1 MRYLATVV
9 LALGIGPAL
18 AAPRT
23 VSQAPLRVLPE
34 APGAAEAAAPPPMRL
49 AENLGL
55 DAVRS
60 LRPAAEGAVDQID
73 ALRAWNAARRLPVQI
88 GFSRPLSRPVQ
99 LRVSDRPP
107 LQGSYQRTAD
117 GIFADSFQGAL
128 VWGTHLRV
136 AQAHRLRL
144 HLNAV
149 NLPAQSQLW
158 IWGFGEEPRA
168 FDLGLLR
175 AGGDLWTPSV
185 GGEDVFLEV
194 EIPAG
199 AANGNTG
206 FEIGEIGEIL
216 AGDPLEGTA
225 FGDCI
230 VDATCVDAKTF
241 DAIAEVRKAV
251 AHLEFLSGGFIYEC
265 SGGLLNDN
273 APAVTPYLLTA
284 QHCFSTQFEAA
295 TLEAFWDFKTPS
307 CGGKAPDLSTLPH
320 SIGSTLLATGEASD
334 FTFVRLNA
342 IPAGRA
348 LLGWTATPPAA
359 GTTVYRV
366 SHPAPVTVRPQS
378 FLRATIDT
386 AVPACSDS
394 PRPGYLYSFA
404 NLGGDFEG
412 SSGGPLLL
420 AGGIVVGQLS
430 GGCGG
435 LHPADGCDRTVAET
449 DGAFA
454 VTYPSIV
461 QFLVPENDHTCL
473 PSATTLCLDGRPGDR
488 RFKIQVGFA
497 TGQGGGL
504 SGRGTAVPLSSLGI
518 ATGGLFWLFDSTNP
532 EMLIKV
538 LDACA
543 LNGRYWVLA
552 ATATNVGLTTTVT
565 DTVTGTV
572 QTYHSVDGQANPLIG
587 DTETF
592 RCN

>member
-1 MRYLATVV
+1 MVI
-9 LALGIGPAL
+9 LALGIQPAM
-18 AAPRT
+18 AAP
-23 VSQAPLRVLPE
+23 QAAPQVPLRVLPE
-34 APGAAEAAAPPPMRL
+34 QPPGEEAVAPPPMRL

-73 ALRAWNAARRLPVQI
+73 ALRAWNAAHRLPVQI
-88 GFSRPLSRPVQ
+88 GFSRPLSQPVR
-99 LRVSDRPP
+99 LRVGDRPP
-107 LQGSYQRTAD
+107 VQGPYQRAAD
-117 GIFADSFQGAL
+117 GIFADSFRGGVA
-128 VWGTHLRV
+128 WGTHVRA

-144 HLNAV
+144 HLSSVA
-149 NLPAQSQLW
+149 LPPDTRLW
-158 IWGFGEEPRA
+158 IWGLGEEPRA

-175 AGGDLWTPSV
+175 TGGDLWTPSA

-199 AANGNTG
+199 AATGTG
-206 FEIGEIGEIL
+206 FEIQELGEIL
-216 AGDPLEGTA
+216 TGAPLDDTAAGA
-225 FGDCI
+225 CI
-230 VDATCVDAKTF
+230 VDATCVDAGTF
-241 DAIAEVRKAV
+241 DAIAAVRKAV

-273 APAVTPYLLTA
+273 APTAQTTTPYLLTA
-284 QHCFSTQFEAA
+284 NHCFSTQFEAA

-307 CGGKAPDLSTLPH
+307 CGGKGPDLSTLPH

-334 FTFVRLNA
+334 FTFVRLNS

-348 LLGWTATPPAA
+348 LLGWTATPPAG
-359 GTTVYRV
+359 GTTVYRL

-378 FLRATIDT
+378 FLRATVDT
-386 AVPACSDS
+386 AVPSCADS

-435 LHPADGCDRTVAET
+435 LHPEDGCDRTVAET

-454 VTYPSIV
+454 VTFPSIV
-461 QFLVPENDHTCL
+461 QFLTPASDHACI
-473 PSATTLCLDGRPGDR
+473 PGATTLCLDGRPGDR
-488 RFKIQVGFA
+488 RFKIQVGFE

-518 ATGGLFWLFDSTNP
+518 TTGGLFWLFSQDNP

-543 LNGRYWVLA
+543 INGRYWVFS

-565 DTVTGTV
+565 DTLTGTV
-572 QTYHSVDGQANPLIG
+572 KTYHSVDGQANPLLG

-592 RCN
+592 GCDGGS